1 LICELDSH
9 GHSGRICH
17 RADLLR
23 ILFENLP
30 SDSKSRVHLNKTVT
44 DLNVTEDNVTVT
56 CQDGSVFQGSMILAA
71 DGVHSAVRTL
81 TRLLALQEVPT
92 DALYPEEPF
101 TSSFQLVFGTISR
114 PKNFSPGETYESH
127 GKDMSTQ
134 LMNGRDRSWFFLY
147 RHLPTATSKRTVY
160 AEEDMKHCIKEMGH
174 ITMAPS
180 LTVSDVFAEKTA
192 ASMVNLEEGVLQRRS
207 WKRVFLAGDSSR
219 KMTPN
224 IGFGYH
230 SSVWDVAVLV
240 NRLREQVVAHPHDR
254 LTTLALAKIF
264 SEVDGERDSYN
275 KTMMG
280 MSADVTRSST
290 WQTWP
295 SYILDRFLL
304 PWTYSMSWMSTLII
318 APLLKASPVLS
329 WLPEPNFKSG
339 SVPWICI
346 AKPESS

>member
-1 LICELDSH
+1 
-9 GHSGRICH
+9 
-17 RADLLR
+17 
-23 ILFENLP
+23 
-30 SDSKSRVHLNKTVT
+30 
-44 DLNVTEDNVTVT
+44 
-56 CQDGSVFQGSMILAA
+56 MILAA
-71 DGVHSAVRTL
+71 DGVHSVVRAL
-81 TRLLALQEVPT
+81 TRSLALQEVPS

-114 PKNFSPGETYESH
+114 PASFSPGDTYESH
-127 GKDMSTQ
+127 GKDMSIQ
-134 LMNGRDRSWFFLY
+134 LMNGKERSWFFLY
-147 RHLPTATSKRTVY
+147 RRLPTATSKRTIY
-160 AEEDMKHCIKEMGH
+160 TENDMRQCVQEMGH
-174 ITMAPS
+174 INMAPS
-180 LTVSDVFAEKTA
+180 LTVSDVFAEKTT

-230 SSVWDVAVLV
+230 SSVWDVVVLV
-240 NRLREQVVAHPHDR
+240 NQLREHVAAHPHEHIA
-254 LTTLALAKIF
+254 TSTLAEIF
-264 SEVDGERDSYN
+264 SEVDGKRDSYN

-295 SYILDRFLL
+295 SYLLDRFLL

-318 APLLKASPVLS
+318 APLLKASPVLH

-339 SVPWICI
+339 SVPWAHI